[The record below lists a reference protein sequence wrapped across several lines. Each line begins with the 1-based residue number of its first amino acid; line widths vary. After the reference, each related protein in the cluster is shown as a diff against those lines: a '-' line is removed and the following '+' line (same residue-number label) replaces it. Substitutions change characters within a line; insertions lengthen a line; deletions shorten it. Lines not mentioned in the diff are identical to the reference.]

1 VARPTGRGLAL
12 LATAAATY
20 IAARVVG
27 TWELYLVAVAL
38 AATALVA
45 WLAVTVTARRLGG
58 ARSVTPTQPLAGD
71 PVSVSIRFSNGSL
84 LPGPQLAVSDAA
96 AGLSGDGGEVQVES
110 LRPRARRVV
119 ASPPL
124 PARRGVHRL
133 PALFA
138 RAEDPLGLARAERRL
153 GDPLEVVVYPRL
165 AYLQSCLLFPGMG
178 ARRERGMQGLSALGA
193 SEFRGVRPHNPGEP
207 LNHIDWKST
216 AKTGSLMLRE
226 MDDPA
231 SGDVTVLLDGSSS
244 LVAGEPPE
252 TNLELAVQAA
262 GSIADFALRAGR
274 GVSLR
279 LPQDDWRR
287 TRLAPGAD
295 GRARL
300 LESLAR
306 VAPHPAVRLGPSLRT
321 LLAGTS
327 RRGRSSAVALVVL
340 GIDAEL
346 VQALVGLRARGLQ
359 VSVVHVEAASF
370 GPQAAASAPK
380 ASPAATESLHT
391 SPATAESLHASTAAA
406 LAAAGVRCLT
416 LRRGDDL
423 RAALSLGPAE
433 ARWAEPP
440 RAVVR

>member
-1 VARPTGRGLAL
+1 MARPTGRGLAL
-12 LATAAATY
+12 LAAAAATY

-45 WLAVTVTARRLGG
+45 WLAVAATARRLEG
-58 ARSVTPTQPLAGD
+58 ARTLTPAQPVAGD
-71 PVSVSIRFSNGSL
+71 LVSVSVELRNGSL
-84 LPGPQLAVSDAA
+84 LPGPQLAVPEAA
-96 AGLSGDGGEVQVES
+96 AGLSGDDSELQVES
-110 LRPRARRVV
+110 LRPHARRVV
-119 ASPPL
+119 ASPPM

-133 PALFA
+133 PALLA

-153 GDPLEVVVYPRL
+153 GDPVEVVIYPRL
-165 AYLQSCLLFPGMG
+165 AYLQSCTLFPGMG
-178 ARRERGMQGLSALGA
+178 ARRERAMQGLSTLGG

-207 LNHIDWKST
+207 LSHIDWKST
-216 AKTGSLMLRE
+216 AKTGTLMLRE
-226 MDDPA
+226 TDDPA

-274 GVSLR
+274 GVGLC

-300 LESLAR
+300 LEGLAR

-321 LLAGTS
+321 LLAGAS
-327 RRGRSSAVALVVL
+327 QRGRSSAVALVVL
-340 GIDAEL
+340 TLDAEL
-346 VQALVGLRARGLQ
+346 VQSLAGLRARGLQ

-370 GPQAAASAPK
+370 ASETPPAPETPSRAAE
-380 ASPAATESLHT
+380 TQNLR
-391 SPATAESLHASTAAA
+391 AA

-416 LRRGDDL
+416 VRRGDDL
-423 RAALSLGPAE
+423 HAALSLGPGE
-433 ARWAEPP
+433 ARRAEPTRALP
-440 RAVVR
+440 R